1 MRRKQLKIARPGL
14 TLVELLVVLA
24 ILALLA
30 TVAITSTDLLMG
42 QGRYEA
48 TVRTLDGIGRA
59 IVDSDGGASSSGVTG
74 FVADTGRLPASLD
87 ELFQPS
93 AGMVLH
99 QVWEF
104 DSDDDAVNDIRL
116 ASGWR
121 GPYLRLAPGQDVLR
135 DGWGR
140 TFGFDLTGGV
150 LTVASLGSDGD
161 SDLPEDSYDK
171 DIQLRIELA
180 DYSTATVM
188 FHVRE
193 LDTSGNELDPALA
206 GDENLILRLYAVNP
220 ATGQAVLNPVTV
232 NETTFQHALA
242 NVAVGTLAVRALVL
256 DGSNNITKKS
266 APCYL
271 TVRPRSN
278 LYQKLIVR

>member
-1 MRRKQLKIARPGL
+1 MRRRQHKIARPGL

-30 TVAITSTDLLMG
+30 TVAITSTDVLMG

-59 IVDSDGGASSSGVTG
+59 IVDNDGGASSSGGTG
-74 FVADTGRLPASLD
+74 FVADIGRLPTSLD

-93 AGMVLH
+93 AGVVLH
-99 QVWEF
+99 QVWGY

-140 TFGFDLTGGV
+140 TFGFDSTGGV
-150 LTVASLGSDGD
+150 LTVMSLGSDGD

-171 DIQLRIELA
+171 DLQLRIELA
-180 DYSTATVM
+180 DYEASLLT
-188 FHVRE
+188 FHVRG
-193 LDTSGNELDPALA
+193 LDGENEVDPVLG
-206 GDENLILRLYAVNP
+206 GDRLVLRLYAVDP
-220 ATGQAVLNPVTV
+220 ATGQAVLNQVPVDGI
-232 NETTFQHALA
+232 TFQYALA
-242 NVAVGTLAVRALVL
+242 NVAAGALAVRALVL
-256 DGSNNITKKS
+256 DASDIVKKKS
-266 APCYL
+266 APSYV